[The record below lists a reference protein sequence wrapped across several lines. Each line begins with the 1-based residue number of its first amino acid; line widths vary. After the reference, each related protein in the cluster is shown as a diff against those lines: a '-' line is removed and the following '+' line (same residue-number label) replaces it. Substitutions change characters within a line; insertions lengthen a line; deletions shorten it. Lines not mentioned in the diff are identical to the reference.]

1 MSNEAKGIVS
11 QVMGPV
17 VDVTFEEGFLP
28 SIYNALTMQNGEKTL
43 TVEVAQHIGDNV
55 VRCIAMSSTDGLKRG
70 TPVTD
75 TKAPISVP
83 VGRETL
89 GRIFNVLGDTV
100 DNMPFEADA
109 EYHSIHKAAPSYD
122 ELATSTEILETGI
135 KVIDLIC
142 PYSKGGKIG
151 LFGGAGVGKT
161 VLIMEL
167 INNIAKE
174 HGGLSVFTGVGERTR
189 EGNDLYNEMK
199 ESGVLSN
206 TTLVYGQMNE
216 PPGARMRVALSGL
229 TMAEY
234 FRDQEKQDVLLFI
247 DNIFRFTQAGSEVS
261 ALLGRMPSAVGYQ
274 PTLANEMG
282 ILQERITSTKNGSI
296 TSIQAVYVPADDLT
310 DPAPATTFAHLDA
323 TTVLSR
329 SIASQGIYPAVDPL
343 ESTSRILSPEILGE
357 EHYAVAREVQR
368 ILQRYVELMDIIAI
382 MGMDELSDEDK
393 ALVGRA
399 RKIQRFL
406 SQPFTVSEKFTG
418 IEGTYVPLNE
428 TIRGFKEIIE
438 GKHDDLPESAFLFVG
453 TIDEA
458 VEKAKRAAR

>member
-1 MSNEAKGIVS
+1 MSNIAKGSVS

-28 SIYNALTMQNGEKTL
+28 SIYNALTMEKDDGVL

-70 TPVTD
+70 TPVID
-75 TKAPISVP
+75 TGNPISVP
-83 VGRETL
+83 VGRDTL

-100 DNMPFEADA
+100 DNMPFQYDKEKWN
-109 EYHSIHKAAPSYD
+109 IHRNAPSYS

-167 INNIAKE
+167 INNIAKQ

-234 FRDQEKQDVLLFI
+234 FRDEEKQDVLLFI

-282 ILQERITSTKNGSI
+282 TVQERITSTKNGSI

-329 SIASQGIYPAVDPL
+329 NIASQGIYPAVDPL

-357 EHYAVAREVQR
+357 EHYTVAREVQR

-393 ALVGRA
+393 LLVARA

-406 SQPFTVSEKFTG
+406 SQPFDVSEKFTG
-418 IEGTYVPLNE
+418 IPGAYVPLCE

-453 TIDEA
+453 TIEEA
-458 VEKAKRAAR
+458 VEKAKKVAR